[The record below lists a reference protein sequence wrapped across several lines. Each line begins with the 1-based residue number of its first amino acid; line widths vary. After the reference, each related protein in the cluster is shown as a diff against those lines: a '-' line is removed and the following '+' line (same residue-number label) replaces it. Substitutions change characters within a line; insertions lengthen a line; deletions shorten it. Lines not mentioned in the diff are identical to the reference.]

1 MKKISIG
8 LLGFGT
14 VGSGVYHI
22 LGEHQNLIRAR
33 LKKLTGKDFD
43 ITIKKILVRDID
55 KYDDTAKAL
64 MTTEPKDILEDAEID
79 IICELI
85 GGDDLALRL
94 MTEAIARKKHVVTAN
109 KKAIFTSKG
118 TLAEA
123 ALSNQLAF
131 RYEAAVAG
139 VIPIIRVL
147 EESLISDEI
156 CELQGI
162 LNGSTNFIL
171 TKVSEGTSYADAMK
185 LATDLGYLEADP
197 SSDVDGYDAM
207 YKLGILASLITGAF
221 PEEAAIDRMGIG
233 AITADQIAA
242 AAENNEKIKLIA
254 RMQNENGKTR
264 LSVKPEAI
272 DQSNPLYNLDGSLN
286 GVLVKCKNGGNI
298 FLSGAGAGSRETATS
313 VLGDIITIIRSE
325 FNA

>member
-1 MKKISIG
+1 MKTINIG

-22 LGEHQNLIRAR
+22 LKDHQNLIQRR
-33 LKKLTGKDFD
+33 LKKLTGQDFE
-43 ITIKKILVRDID
+43 IRIKKILVRNMD
-55 KYDDTAKAL
+55 KHEAQIQKL
-64 MTTEPKDILEDAEID
+64 MTDQPQDILQDEEID

-85 GGDDLALRL
+85 GGDDLALDL
-94 MTEAIARKKHVVTAN
+94 MQEAIARKKHVVTAN
-109 KKAIFTSKG
+109 KMAIFTNRG
-118 TLAEA
+118 QLAQA
-123 ALSNQLAF
+123 ALDQQVAF

-147 EESLISDEI
+147 EDSLISDDI
-156 CELQGI
+156 TELQGI

-171 TKVSEGTSYADAMK
+171 TKVSQGASYEEAMK
-185 LATDLGYLEADP
+185 VASDLGYLEADP
-197 SSDVDGYDAM
+197 TSDVDGYDAM

-221 PEEAAIDRMGIG
+221 PEEATINRLGIG
-233 AITADQIAA
+233 SITSQEISA
-242 AAENNEKIKLIA
+242 AAEAGQKIKLIA
-254 RMQNENGKTR
+254 SLKQENGILA

-272 DQSNPLYNLDGSLN
+272 DASNPLYHLDGSLN
-286 GVLVKCKNGGNI
+286 GVLLKCKNGGDI

-325 FNA
+325 LHA

>member
-1 MKKISIG
+1 MKTINIG

-22 LGEHQNLIRAR
+22 LKDHQNLIQRR
-33 LKKLTGKDFD
+33 LKKLTGQDFE
-43 ITIKKILVRDID
+43 IRIKKILVRNMD
-55 KYDDTAKAL
+55 KHEAQIQKL
-64 MTTEPKDILEDAEID
+64 MTDQPQDILQDEEID

-85 GGDDLALRL
+85 GGDDLALDL
-94 MTEAIARKKHVVTAN
+94 MQEAIARKKHVVTAN
-109 KKAIFTSKG
+109 KMAIFTNRG
-118 TLAEA
+118 QLAQA
-123 ALSNQLAF
+123 ALDQGVAF

-147 EESLISDEI
+147 EDSLISDDI
-156 CELQGI
+156 TELQGI

-171 TKVSEGTSYADAMK
+171 TKVSQGASYEEAMK
-185 LATDLGYLEADP
+185 VASDLGYLEADP
-197 SSDVDGYDAM
+197 TSDVDGYDAM

-221 PEEAAIDRMGIG
+221 PEEATINRLGIG
-233 AITADQIAA
+233 SITSQEISA
-242 AAENNEKIKLIA
+242 AAEAGQKIKLIA
-254 RMQNENGKTR
+254 SLKQENGILA

-272 DQSNPLYNLDGSLN
+272 DASNPLYHLDGSLN
-286 GVLVKCKNGGNI
+286 GVLLKCKNGGDI

-325 FNA
+325 LHA